1 MSNTIDEI
9 TQLEEALRQA
19 ELGPDPQ
26 FFEDHIADDAVL
38 DGRRSL
44 KAKVVAAHLPGP
56 QPKFTA
62 VEMTDL
68 VITDHG
74 NTAVV
79 TCRGRFTNAAGSFT
93 LEFMRVWLRQGGR
106 WQIIAA
112 TIKEG

>member
-1 MSNTIDEI
+1 
-9 TQLEEALRQA
+9 
-19 ELGPDPQ
+19 
-26 FFEDHIADDAVL
+26 
-38 DGRRSL
+38 
-44 KAKVVAAHLPGP
+44 
-56 QPKFTA
+56 
-62 VEMTDL
+62 MTDL

-74 NTAVV
+74 DTAVV